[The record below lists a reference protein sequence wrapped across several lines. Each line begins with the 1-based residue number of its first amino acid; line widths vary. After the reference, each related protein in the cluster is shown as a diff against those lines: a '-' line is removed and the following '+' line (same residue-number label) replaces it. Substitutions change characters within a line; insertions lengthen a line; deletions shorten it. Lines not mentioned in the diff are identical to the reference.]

1 MAAID
6 LKAAPRPVAF
16 TNGVVVLLAV
26 AIFINYVDR
35 GNLATAAPLM
45 KDELHLNAR
54 QIGLLLSVFF
64 WTYVPGQIVAGWVAE
79 RINPY
84 RTYALGLGLWSLS
97 TALTGFASSFSV
109 LIALRLLLGVG
120 ESVAFPC
127 SSKLIAQHL
136 PQHRLGVANGMT
148 AMGLSLGPAFG
159 TFVGGL
165 LMAKVDW
172 PSLLGPFGVFT
183 AQMNWRPVFV
193 VFGVA
198 SLAWLWPWLAAT
210 RHLSA
215 ADDAPKADAAPAF
228 LTLIRRRDAWGAG
241 LAHFSN
247 NYAFYFVIS
256 WLPLYLVK
264 TRGFTVAQMAEL
276 GGLIYLVF
284 AASSMLTGWLSD
296 RWLAAGGS
304 VTRVRKSV
312 IIAGHLLTALAM
324 LGCMVGS
331 APVAVASLFLAGL
344 SFGLNS
350 PTLYSIGQTLGGPR
364 GGGKWV
370 AFQNCIGNL
379 AGIVAPIV
387 TGAVV
392 DKTGEFTWAFAVAG
406 VVALGGVACWSL
418 MVGKVAPIAW
428 PASAPAA

>member
-1 MAAID
+1 MAAIGI
-6 LKAAPRPVAF
+6 KAAPAPAAF
-16 TNGVVVLLAV
+16 GNGVVVLLAV

-45 KDELHLNAR
+45 KDELHLSAS
-54 QIGLLLSVFF
+54 QLGLMLSAFF

-84 RTYALGLGLWSLS
+84 RTYALGLAVWSLS
-97 TALTGFASSFSV
+97 TMLTGFSSSFSV
-109 LIALRLLLGVG
+109 LIALRLLLGLG

-136 PQHRLGVANGMT
+136 PQHRLGVANGLT

-172 PSLLGPFGVFT
+172 PSVLAPLGTFS

-193 VFGVA
+193 IFGVA
-198 SLAWLWPWLAAT
+198 SLAWLWPWLSST

-215 ADDAPKADAAPAF
+215 ADDAPKAEAAPTF
-228 LTLIRRRDAWGAG
+228 LALMGRRDAWGAG

-264 TRGFTVAQMAEL
+264 TRGFSVAEMAEL
-276 GGLIYLVF
+276 GGLIYLMF
-284 AASSMLTGWLSD
+284 AASSMFTGWLSD
-296 RWLAAGGS
+296 RWLAAGAS
-304 VTRVRKSV
+304 ATLVRKS
-312 IIAGHLLTALAM
+312 IIVAGHVLTALAM
-324 LGCMVGS
+324 LGCMIGS
-331 APVAVASLFLAGL
+331 APVAVASLFLAGA
-344 SFGLNS
+344 SFGFNS
-350 PTLYSIGQTLGGPR
+350 PSLYAIGQTLGGAR

-379 AGIVAPIV
+379 AGIVAPV
-387 TGAVV
+387 ATGAIV
-392 DKTGEFTWAFAVAG
+392 DATGQFTWAFAAAG
-406 VVALGGVACWSL
+406 VVALSGVACWTL
-418 MVGKVAPIAW
+418 MVGKIAPIAW
-428 PASAPAA
+428 ARPAAAT